1 MMYRLEKVKS
11 RFDAKR
17 WHTLLILALILIGVV
32 VRLLNLGSMPD
43 GVNQDEAMAAYESY
57 SLIKTGVD
65 MSGYQ
70 YPVYLEA
77 WGDGMN
83 ALETYLMIPMIRLF
97 GLELFAIRLPQAIL
111 GCLCLPVFYLL
122 LRRLFDEKTALI
134 GLFLLTINPW
144 HIMMSRWALESNMAP
159 AFLLFGLFGFV
170 LGLQKHPAYYL
181 LSALCYGLC
190 LYTYAVMW
198 LVVPI
203 VVGCQI
209 LYALLSKKARISG
222 WTIGF
227 VMLLFLFALPLILLI
242 LVNQGFLTEIN
253 TPWLSIPKMFGWR
266 SGEILLRNLIDPNSY
281 RQLSGLLFWQ
291 TDGTVYGSFSGF
303 GLYYLFSAPIILY
316 GIFTGVQNCVRAF
329 RARRFVPEFFML
341 LWLFAAVLLCLLL
354 TEININRINALHLPC
369 IYYCVV
375 GLRRIV
381 NLPRKVIGGGLIT
394 LYCASFLAFS
404 VHYFGSGQNV
414 LAEEFQ
420 PEIHSALSYA
430 ESLTDETI
438 VWRNSARYTKIL
450 FYTKLDPAVYQAT
463 VKYENPD
470 DPTPYAFSRFV
481 IESPEE
487 AELGARLYLINSAD
501 AARYLDAG
509 YVIQTFQNCSVAWLP
524 GTLSG
529 G

>member
-1 MMYRLEKVKS
+1 MENMRL
-11 RFDAKR
+11 RFGSKR
-17 WHTLLILALILIGVV
+17 WNTLLVLMLTLIGVLI
-32 VRLLNLGSMPD
+32 RLLNLGAIPD

-57 SLIKTGVD
+57 SLIETGAD
-65 MSGYQ
+65 MSGYHN
-70 YPVYLEA
+70 PVYLEA

-83 ALETYLMIPMIRLF
+83 ALETYLMMPMIRLF
-97 GLELFAIRLPQAIL
+97 GLELFTIRLPQAIL
-111 GCLCLPVFYLL
+111 SCLCLPVFFLL

-134 GLFLLTINPW
+134 GLFLLAINPW

-203 VVGCQI
+203 IVGCQI
-209 LYALLSKKARISG
+209 LYALLSKKARVTS

-227 VMLLFLFALPLILLI
+227 VLLLLLFALPLILLI
-242 LVNQGFLTEIN
+242 LVNQGFLPEIN
-253 TPWLSIPKMFGWR
+253 TPWLSVPEMFGWR
-266 SGEILLRNLIDPNSY
+266 SGELLLRNLIRPNSY
-281 RQLSGLLFWQ
+281 LQLFELLFWQ
-291 TDGTVYGSFSGF
+291 TDGTVYGSFSGY
-303 GLYYLFSAPIILY
+303 GLYYLFSAPVILY
-316 GIFTGVQNCVRAF
+316 GLFTSVQNIARAF
-329 RARRFVPEFFML
+329 LARQYVPEFFML
-341 LWLFAAVLLCLLL
+341 LWLFAAVLLSLLL
-354 TEININRINALHLPC
+354 SEININRINALHLPL

-375 GLRRIV
+375 GLRRVI
-381 NLPRKVIGGGLIT
+381 NLPRKAIGGGLIA
-394 LYCASFLAFS
+394 LYSASFLAFS
-404 VHYFGSGQNV
+404 IHYFGSGQQP
-414 LAEEFQ
+414 LAGEFQ
-420 PEIHSALSYA
+420 PEIRQALSYA

-450 FYTKLDPAVYQAT
+450 FYTKLDPAVYHETAR
-463 VKYENPD
+463 YENPD

-481 IESPEE
+481 IESPDE

-501 AARYLDAG
+501 SARYLSAG
-509 YVIQTFQNCSVAWLP
+509 YVIRSFQSCSVVWLP